1 MYKPLILNFPPGTC
15 LRMAFISKRLIVFGW
30 SFSPGDKGLYLRCAK
45 AWNKFLRPPWKWMVG
60 RLVSF
65 PFRMAQPG
73 PFSGANCWFQGG
85 GHMCFFKPEGSS
97 KLLHLHFWFRIF
109 PKTFCSKSL
118 PSKSPASY
126 TRLIN
131 MEVTWFMVKHGS
143 FHRLICFFSKTLV
156 SLQRTLLL
164 NSYTLSFNLTLILQS
179 PYFLTT
185 PCLSNHTGSFC
196 IPLYCIQTL
205 PLVYACCESYIFLLS
220 VFLQP
225 LIWRFW
231 GSEQLPNS
239 YGNCVRRFRPLM
251 PSQAVPM
258 NMLKRSDKNTTVDNR
273 IIYYKCDIWY
283 IYIYM
288 MYA

>member
-1 MYKPLILNFPPGTC
+1 
-15 LRMAFISKRLIVFGW
+15 
-30 SFSPGDKGLYLRCAK
+30 
-45 AWNKFLRPPWKWMVG
+45 
-60 RLVSF
+60 
-65 PFRMAQPG
+65 
-73 PFSGANCWFQGG
+73 
-85 GHMCFFKPEGSS
+85 
-97 KLLHLHFWFRIF
+97 
-109 PKTFCSKSL
+109 
-118 PSKSPASY
+118 
-126 TRLIN
+126 

-143 FHRLICFFSKTLV
+143 FHRLICFFKKTLV

-220 VFLQP
+220 IIPVFLLP
-225 LIWRFW
+225 VIWRFW

-251 PSQAVPM
+251 LTQAVPM
-258 NMLKRSDKNTTVDNR
+258 NMLKRSDKNTTVGLR
-273 IIYYKCDIWY
+273 IIYIINVIYDIY
-283 IYIYM
+283 IYIWCMHRYSLILLRISTCKTTAKILGIYIYQHTM
-288 MYA
+288 SPQNIPTKSKNMAT

>member
-1 MYKPLILNFPPGTC
+1 MIHGKT
-15 LRMAFISKRLIVFGW
+15 W
-30 SFSPGDKGLYLRCAK
+30 
-45 AWNKFLRPPWKWMVG
+45 
-60 RLVSF
+60 LVS
-65 PFRMAQPG
+65 PA
-73 PFSGANCWFQGG
+73 
-85 GHMCFFKPEGSS
+85 HM
-97 KLLHLHFWFRIF
+97 
-109 PKTFCSKSL
+109 
-118 PSKSPASY
+118 
-126 TRLIN
+126 
-131 MEVTWFMVKHGS
+131 
-143 FHRLICFFSKTLV
+143 FFSKTLV

-220 VFLQP
+220 IIPVFLLP
-225 LIWRFW
+225 VIWRFW

-251 PSQAVPM
+251 LSQAVPM

-283 IYIYM
+283 IWCMHRYSLILLRISTCKTTAKISDIYIYQWAPKTYQQNQKNGHLKKTHFFYHKTKSLKM
-288 MYA
+288 VGFDHLKFKKKSKV